1 MTVDAI
7 EWAVDN
13 DMDVINMSLGSSF
26 GSKNDPSAVASTNAA
41 KAGVIVVT
49 SAGNSGA
56 SQYITGSPGT
66 ARRRDLDRC
75 ESTPT
80 QTFPGVTITA
90 GTLAIPGIN
99 ANEHPNPTVSGTL
112 KVIKDDPATPVNE
125 AEGCSVAAFGT
136 LPANTIAVV
145 NRGTCARVAKAI
157 FGQQAGAIAVIM
169 VNNDVVFPPLEGP
182 ITSNPDDGVPFT
194 VTIPFIGVKGPAT
207 TATSDGAKL
216 RAAAGRYADVDDSHR
231 AHESGVQGIRRAS
244 RPAVRAPV
252 TVG

>member
-1 MTVDAI
+1 MFGCLGSTDVTVDAI

-26 GSKNDPSAVASTNAA
+26 GSKDEPSAVASTNAA

-49 SAGNSGA
+49 SAGNNGP

-66 ARRRDLDRC
+66 ARRRDPTAASD
-75 ESTPT
+75 PT

-90 GTLAIPGIN
+90 GTLTIPGIN
-99 ANEHPNPTVSGTL
+99 ANEHPNPAVSGTL

-125 AEGCSVAAFGT
+125 AEGCSVAAFGEP

-157 FGQQAGAIAVIM
+157 FGQQAGAVAVIM
-169 VNNDVVFPPLEGP
+169 VNNAADLPAARRPDHVEPRRRRSVHRHDPVHRREGAG
-182 ITSNPDDGVPFT
+182 NDGDL
-194 VTIPFIGVKGPAT
+194 GRCEAQGR
-207 TATSDGAKL
+207 SE
-216 RAAAGRYADVDDSHR
+216 RYA
-231 AHESGVQGIRRAS
+231 
-244 RPAVRAPV
+244 RPR
-252 TVG
+252 